1 VITTKSS
8 ALIAIRETRFY
19 EAQLK
24 NDSRKTVDYVNIGV
38 PPALPDWE
46 RAAVPAEG
54 MTWCTASELV
64 MPAILM
70 AEYNA
75 SVLMS
80 MMLLTFS

>member
-1 VITTKSS
+1 MITTKSS

-54 MTWCTASELV
+54 MASELV

-80 MMLLTFS
+80 MMLLTSV